1 MQRSLL
7 CKKFSS
13 LNILHMF
20 NCVLTFCKPNNNVI
34 ISSCR
39 CVIDVIVNSA
49 YQIKATVKMQNMLSF
64 NFLNSKSKINH

>member
-1 MQRSLL
+1 
-7 CKKFSS
+7 
-13 LNILHMF
+13 MF

-64 NFLNSKSKINH
+64 NFLNSKSKNQSLNCCENAKYTNI